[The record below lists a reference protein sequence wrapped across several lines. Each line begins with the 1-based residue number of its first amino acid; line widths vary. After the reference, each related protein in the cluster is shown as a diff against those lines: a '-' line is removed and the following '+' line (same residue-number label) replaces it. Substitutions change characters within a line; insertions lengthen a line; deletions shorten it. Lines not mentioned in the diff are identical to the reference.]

1 MEKLLISVNEKMLW
15 STLNQLECLVLHIT
29 IWQVL
34 SILVFHVDFAIH
46 TMAIDNEL
54 EDEQKAARIQEVH
67 QLCETFKKSKMNQKN
82 IEIADHIPLSC
93 EDQSII
99 DEIDSIEFF
108 EKRNIVYKFWKS
120 MFGHSY
126 PTSWWVQF
134 RTLTSRCFT
143 VLMRDSRLT
152 VARFIQTVV
161 LSTLIGLVFI
171 QLSFSQ
177 SVLSLL
183 LFHVGNH
190 QSNLCDLLCDDDRVL
205 FSSIFRDSSLP
216 L

>member
-1 MEKLLISVNEKMLW
+1 MERLLISVNEKMPW
-15 STLNQLECLVLHIT
+15 STLNQLECLVLRIT

-67 QLCETFKKSKMNQKN
+67 QLCETFKKSEMNQKN

-177 SVLSLL
+177 SVLSCLQ
-183 LFHVGNH
+183 FHVGNH
-190 QSNLCDLLCDDDRVL
+190 QSNLCDFLCNDDRVFFSPL
-205 FSSIFRDSSLP
+205 F
-216 L
+216 

>member
-1 MEKLLISVNEKMLW
+1 MERLLISVNEKMPW
-15 STLNQLECLVLHIT
+15 STLNQLECLVLRIT

-46 TMAIDNEL
+46 TKAIDNEL

-67 QLCETFKKSKMNQKN
+67 QLCETFKKSEMNQKN

-177 SVLSLL
+177 SVLSCLQ
-183 LFHVGNH
+183 FHVGNH
-190 QSNLCDLLCDDDRVL
+190 QSNLCDFLCNDDRVFFSPL
-205 FSSIFRDSSLP
+205 F
-216 L
+216 

>member
-1 MEKLLISVNEKMLW
+1 MERLLISVNEKMPW
-15 STLNQLECLVLHIT
+15 STLNQLECLVLRIT

-67 QLCETFKKSKMNQKN
+67 QLCETFKKSEMNQKN

-120 MFGHSY
+120 MFGHFMVGSV
-126 PTSWWVQF
+126 PDTHFAMLHRSHAGF
-134 RTLTSRCFT
+134 ASNSCSFHSNCCAFDSHRSR
-143 VLMRDSRLT
+143 VY
-152 VARFIQTVV
+152 
-161 LSTLIGLVFI
+161 ST
-171 QLSFSQ
+171 
-177 SVLSLL
+177 
-183 LFHVGNH
+183 
-190 QSNLCDLLCDDDRVL
+190 
-205 FSSIFRDSSLP
+205 
-216 L
+216 

>member
-1 MEKLLISVNEKMLW
+1 
-15 STLNQLECLVLHIT
+15 
-29 IWQVL
+29 
-34 SILVFHVDFAIH
+34 
-46 TMAIDNEL
+46 MAIDNEL

-67 QLCETFKKSKMNQKN
+67 QLCETFKKSEMNQKN

-152 VARFIQTVV
+152 GARFIQTVV

-177 SVLSLL
+177 SVLSCLQ
-183 LFHVGNH
+183 FHVGNH
-190 QSNLCDLLCDDDRVL
+190 QSNLCDFLCNDDRVFFSPL
-205 FSSIFRDSSLP
+205 F
-216 L
+216 